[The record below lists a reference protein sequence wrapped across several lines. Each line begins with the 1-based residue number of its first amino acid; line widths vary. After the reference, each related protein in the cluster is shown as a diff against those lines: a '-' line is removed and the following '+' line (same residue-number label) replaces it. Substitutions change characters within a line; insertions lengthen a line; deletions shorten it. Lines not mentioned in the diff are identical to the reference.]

1 MCVCVCVYFIYY
13 VRNGISLGKVRMHVC
28 MYACVYS
35 CVWLNLTE
43 FSSWGLSSCNT
54 RRVLG
59 LAMATFYWPIRT
71 VFPRTDLSFIVDRQL
86 FLLTLALFAIS
97 AGRQQQDIYAS
108 WNLKGTIADLL
119 HLTKH
124 IWCTCAFVPQPRS
137 ADIKINWRRKYVNT
151 EFNLECLL

>member
-1 MCVCVCVYFIYY
+1 MCVRMCVCLCVLHILCAKWDLFWQ
-13 VRNGISLGKVRMHVC
+13 VRMHVC

-35 CVWLNLTE
+35 SVWLNLTE

-86 FLLTLALFAIS
+86 FLLTLALFVIS

-124 IWCTCAFVPQPRS
+124 IWCTCAFVSSTPKCRH
-137 ADIKINWRRKYVNT
+137 KY
-151 EFNLECLL
+151 